1 LKSFKFL
8 KIDRIR
14 KRKEY
19 LSLARCG
26 YRYSNN
32 IVVFNYR
39 MNTIKRNRLGITV
52 SKKVGNAV
60 TRNRIKR
67 IIRDYFRLHR
77 DQLGMGIDLNVI
89 VRSDSGK
96 ASAETLVE
104 HLKLGFISI
113 KRKYDDS
120 RSDEKN
126 STFID

>member
-14 KRKEY
+14 KRKDY
-19 LSLARCG
+19 LALSRYG
-26 YRYSNN
+26 HRYSNHML
-32 IVVFNYR
+32 VFNYR
-39 MNTIKRNRLGITV
+39 TNTIERNRLGITV

-77 DQLGMGIDLNVI
+77 DQLGMGIDLNI
-89 VRSDSGK
+89 MVRSDSGK
-96 ASAETLVE
+96 ASAETLAA
-104 HLKLGFISI
+104 HLKLGFITI